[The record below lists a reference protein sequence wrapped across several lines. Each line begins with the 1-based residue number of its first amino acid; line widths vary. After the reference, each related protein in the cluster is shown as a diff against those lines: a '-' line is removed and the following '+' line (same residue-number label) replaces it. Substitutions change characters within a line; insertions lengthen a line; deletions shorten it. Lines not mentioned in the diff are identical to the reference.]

1 MSDVVTIGESLVAL
15 IPDSHTKLRYVQNFT
30 KTVAG
35 AESNVA
41 VGLAK
46 LGHRASWLS
55 KVGDDELGHYVIREL
70 RAEGVDTDAVIFDS
84 DHPTGLMIKIGRAS
98 CRERV

>member
-46 LGHRASWLS
+46 LGHRASWLGGEDIFLDS
-55 KVGDDELGHYVIREL
+55 TRRRECIHTN
-70 RAEGVDTDAVIFDS
+70 R
-84 DHPTGLMIKIGRAS
+84 R
-98 CRERV
+98 REPLNCT

>member
-1 MSDVVTIGESLVAL
+1 MSDVNHRGEPGSL

-41 VGLAK
+41 VGLANS
-46 LGHRASWLS
+46 G
-55 KVGDDELGHYVIREL
+55 
-70 RAEGVDTDAVIFDS
+70 
-84 DHPTGLMIKIGRAS
+84 TGPAG
-98 CRERV
+98 

>member
-41 VGLAK
+41 VGLANP
-46 LGHRASWLS
+46 
-55 KVGDDELGHYVIREL
+55 
-70 RAEGVDTDAVIFDS
+70 DTGPA
-84 DHPTGLMIKIGRAS
+84 G
-98 CRERV
+98 